1 MISLLFE
8 RALLHPR
15 CLLDASHH
23 HLLGTVTVV
32 GGPRDEMLQGFRHL
46 IENGSS
52 AMYIR
57 TLKIS
62 SAELYDL
69 PFLWMYDL
77 WLDLLWDMVDSLP
90 ALDTVYLT
98 GVRLVRPPHT
108 SYAQGSTL
116 WRPLR
121 RLVIKECIFEDGASI
136 TFLRLIRFLSPACLE
151 IDHILTFEN
160 ASVKVAHQGDQQ
172 AQYPVTDLLLH
183 GVYATDVKVHETLCV
198 GMPGNTIVSINLKR
212 WREIDTGLLAGL
224 GTLIMRHALSLR
236 RLVLE
241 SDIFWDR
248 GRSPGE
254 PNSSNV
260 CRVSTNASHKIVIG
274 HSPWTILNLSSI
286 SNLKFFRLDF
296 NYKYPA
302 IPDDEV

>member
-1 MISLLFE
+1 
-8 RALLHPR
+8 
-15 CLLDASHH
+15 
-23 HLLGTVTVV
+23 
-32 GGPRDEMLQGFRHL
+32 
-46 IENGSS
+46 
-52 AMYIR
+52 MYIR

-77 WLDLLWDMVDSLP
+77 WLDLLWDMVTACQLWTLYTLQVSDSF
-90 ALDTVYLT
+90 A
-98 GVRLVRPPHT
+98 PHT
-108 SYAQGSTL
+108 PHTL
-116 WRPLR
+116 KGLR
-121 RLVIKECIFEDGASI
+121 RGVLCAVCLSCIFEDGASI

-212 WREIDTGLLAGL
+212 WREIDTGLLADL